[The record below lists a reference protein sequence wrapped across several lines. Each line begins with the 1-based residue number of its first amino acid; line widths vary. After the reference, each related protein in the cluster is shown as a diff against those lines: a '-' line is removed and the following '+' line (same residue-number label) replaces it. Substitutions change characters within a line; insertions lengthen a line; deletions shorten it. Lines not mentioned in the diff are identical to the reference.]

1 MRRSGQ
7 IKSRARRE
15 WEAQRAARSEREPKP
30 PHRLERTASFTGG
43 TTGAAPKDAPVRH
56 EGYRRLVASL
66 PCVHCFV
73 FGYSQAAHGDQ
84 GKGMGIKSDDRT
96 CYPACGPHD
105 GSPGCHWFI
114 GTSGQIPREIRRA
127 MERDYA
133 ARTRA
138 TIINLGRWPADL
150 PIWDEK

>member
-1 MRRSGQ
+1 MKRTKPMRRTP
-7 IKSRARRE
+7 IRRR
-15 WEAQRAARSEREPKP
+15 WEGPTTETELRQMAK
-30 PHRLERTASFTGG
+30 LERPVVYGPAELS
-43 TTGAAPKDAPVRH
+43 AAPKAEPVRH

-66 PCVHCFV
+66 PCAHCFV

-150 PIWDEK
+150 PIWNEK